1 MIQTQENGEKPHFGP
16 NLGQLGPIGRA
27 IFLFIF
33 FFYFY
38 FFKNLASPVTRK
50 SRSWSAIIMYN
61 IRKD

>member
-1 MIQTQENGEKPHFGP
+1 MIQTQENGEKLHFGP

-27 IFLFIF
+27 IFF
-33 FFYFY
+33 FFF